1 MAIGSGLGAS
11 WGMKKETTYVTGVT
25 VDRWIPFTSAVIKP
39 EITREPL
46 VGMAAGRVAP
56 VDALVTGRRGTG
68 TLACQVPSTKF
79 GAILQ
84 QIFGSTP
91 TPTQQAATT
100 AYLQAYT
107 LTADLLGMSFTAQVG
122 APLTTGTANPY
133 TGTGGKVVSAEF
145 SGDTNGICS
154 ASLDMAFQQVVDSTA
169 LASPSYV
176 AYTGLNRL
184 AVKIG
189 SYGSEAAITGIRNA
203 SIRIERPQDVER
215 PGTPGAYPEPI
226 ANDFVAVSGTLTADF
241 VDETY
246 FNDKVL
252 TEASTS
258 LVIEWTNDTVIAS
271 TYYPTLRFKVPKVRF
286 LEPVPEVGGPEILSA
301 SVAFTG
307 YLDTT
312 NGLVACDYISTDT
325 AI

>member
-11 WGMKKETTYVTGVT
+11 WGMKKETTYGTGVT
-25 VDRWIPFTSAVIKP
+25 VDRWLPFTTASIKP
-39 EITREPL
+39 EITREDL
-46 VGMAAGRVAP
+46 FGLAAGRVAA
-56 VDALVTGRRGTG
+56 VDALVTGRRATG
-68 TLACQVPSTKF
+68 TLAGQVTSTKF

-107 LTADLLGMSFTAQVG
+107 LSDLFGMSFTGQYG
-122 APLTTGTANPY
+122 APLTTGTVNPY
-133 TGTGGKVVSAEF
+133 TGTGGKFVSAEF
-145 SGDTNGICS
+145 SGDTNGVCTFTS
-154 ASLDMAFQQVVDSTA
+154 EQAYQQITDGTA

-184 AVKIG
+184 AVKLG
-189 SYGSEAAITGIRNA
+189 TYASEAAITGVRNA
-203 SIRIERPQDVER
+203 TIRIERPQDVER

-226 ANDFVAVSGTLTADF
+226 SNSQVVVSGTLT
-241 VDETY
+241 VDWENETY
-246 FNDKVL
+246 FNDRVL

-271 TYYPTLRFKVPKVRF
+271 TYYPTLRFKVPKVKF
-286 LEPVPEVGGPEILSA
+286 MEPVPEAGGPEILQA
-301 SVAFTG
+301 SVAFQG

-312 NGLVACDYISTDT
+312 NGLVLADYISTDT